1 MAGYLAELSNPLLNI
16 RWWLMQTLETHS
28 VAFPVVNILV
38 VLSFVGRIIL
48 FPYLIVNNVLPRFGD
63 FKKHQQLLAFA
74 LCVMGNLIICLMSLH
89 WLKLLFSRGVSGLLT
104 FRKQKKKKKAGAGFT
119 FAEDMDREGVA
130 DMKEPVGGC
139 GTVKQSSFD
148 GVDPC
153 ASGIGEDAAAGA
165 GGAGGKED

>member
-16 RWWLMQTLETHS
+16 RWWLMQTLESHS

-48 FPYLIVNNVLPRFGD
+48 FPYLIVNNVLPRFGE

-89 WLKLLFSRGVSGLLT
+89 WLKLLFSRGVGGLLK
-104 FRKQKKKKKAGAGFT
+104 FRKQKKKAGASFT
-119 FAEDMDREGVA
+119 FAEDMDREGV
-130 DMKEPVGGC
+130 DMTEPVAGC
-139 GTVKQSSFD
+139 AAVHRPGSGD
-148 GVDPC
+148 GKD
-153 ASGIGEDAAAGA
+153 AGA
-165 GGAGGKED
+165 GQSNKED